1 MEERSQKVVNDAT
14 LINRLIGALNG
25 TLSKIH
31 SKPLVKQLDDDIKP
45 MAQRINLHDN
55 INILSKEKQKHFEL
69 VKEAVQKAKDDVD
82 ELFGENGEHFE
93 ESYTKVI
100 TMKFG
105 HLGDR
110 VEVLK
115 AKDPGDGT
123 SDDNKCKLEREVD
136 EVKKAVLNVE
146 KLYTEKLTTIKKEV
160 DLAVNQAVSRL
171 QTVDTAVKTGL
182 QGVRDEIHTQL
193 EEFVDGVG
201 KWIKEGIERASST
214 YNGFSGE
221 KKGRHRNVLRNLK
234 DDVNGKVPKPSE
246 LLQQLQI
253 TLTTALETE
262 LKAVIDEDPD
272 KIKLKDL
279 MQEYHQETMLN
290 GDSFKLRG
298 MIEAFKGRVK
308 NDGFKGDGHSASFK
322 PEEMKGYQDDKT
334 GGTDQGA
341 KPKYDWA
348 MKNLFAQI
356 NDLESLPG
364 AIDVARQATE
374 ELMRQLSK
382 SIEGIKSKI
391 ESIEQAVTDADQQLE
406 ASIGTV
412 TDAYNQAEQ
421 KSREAVEQLNTNLQQ
436 AVRRSFDQLTS
447 QVQSLFTK
455 QKRAE
460 LAALE
465 SVVTAQLA
473 RIEEIIRE
481 DKATG
486 VKGFLRDLKDG
497 ITEHILDGPLTAS
510 TKLPDLATKLVTF
523 FEPLFEYVDD
533 QLVPRTPGTST
544 RSPQQPTDPNAAKVR
559 KISGKLA
566 MLLAHLMNN
575 KNKVC
580 NFETQFSNDLASLID
595 AVNEFGAVK
604 FGEGQHPDLLNI
616 VRTGM
621 NDFAKQLKYAY
632 INMYDT
638 QSIKWQ
644 EVKDDDFVLTESAM
658 RCAKIAL
665 TTVPILLS
673 EFEVLLKNTSIA
685 GDWYTLSIHLHNNS
699 NALGAFFK
707 TAGYGVPKS
716 EDMSNEELKNKEDFC
731 GEQIH
736 DLLEGLD
743 HKLYSTKKSFQ
754 IIDGLPIEHEE
765 QNGLLQKL
773 HGCLVKYFSVCH
785 LTHIDKPRT
794 PCSVYEMLAWCAGL
808 QFNSIF
814 EPLCSYFKE
823 LFQKPKDQ
831 KDVPYDQIE
840 DSSLSLVGTKTIH
853 PSHLV
858 TALNDVCSRSYYVL
872 VGILGN
878 GHADGVYACEF
889 PSNSLNLSYPSSP
902 SQCFAI
908 LADVLCRLYEQ
919 LYLLYEQCKHGQFCS
934 GWNKCWYGRGVAG
947 SSWSCNTLQCPN
959 QTGDQT
965 ATQSTNQKHNQRC
978 DQNCKQHSDCGIKS
992 PLQSFLEDGLVGFLP
1007 HQLTKLGCGV
1017 ACSVGS
1023 HRGQPCITPMGFPDL
1038 SVMASHRQTGR
1049 YLEEVLADF
1058 CGKPDKPLSKL
1069 CSYLTCIS
1077 QRTPQTLGDLF
1088 AFYFNFLDKWNSN
1101 DGHKRYA
1108 FINAVQSANFGDP
1121 KTTLEIG
1128 PMFGSSDHAGQTHP
1142 NADLHSLVKC
1152 ESNSGDASLPC
1163 GPYLMPIC
1171 RDIWNTFSSKNSGK
1185 YLSWI
1190 VYLSETFYDLLKK
1203 LYDDCCA
1210 TCDRKGSRCYEKRCS
1225 ETCKVKYTD
1234 KDGQPT
1240 TLLKNAQH
1248 TSDCSSIVKC
1258 PHTLRTLSKYGFYFG
1273 SSWRMSGE
1281 RGEKTKRT
1289 CRDLCQALDRVLSK
1303 KKEDRAAL
1311 AKLIYETIPNFL
1323 WKIREP
1329 FSLTLVALWSL
1340 SLLYLLHITVVRL
1353 DVLRIRSHLRSPSS
1367 HRIAAQSLLAAA
1379 RVKALANVKYF
1390 SP

>member
-1 MEERSQKVVNDAT
+1 MSFLLQCLKGSQTLLSFYYPGINDTIEALKGSIGKGSGVPGFGEAIGRVQAGLERYEREMEERSQKVVNDAT

-45 MAQRINLHDN
+45 MAQRMWAVAEGFENDAGELDDGLKKQLTPVVEKVKQAVKTFKEVAEKPEVNGQAGVVDRELVRQQKTVESAIVREAKSVQSVLDSEFRNLHDN

-221 KKGRHRNVLRNLK
+221 KKGFTYLVNQVNASQILSGEDSGLKDLLGRVQNENITLAGAIEMFLRNLK

-1017 ACSVGS
+1017 ACS
-1023 HRGQPCITPMGFPDL
+1023 
-1038 SVMASHRQTGR
+1038 TGR

-1210 TCDRKGSRCYEKRCS
+1210 TCDRKGSRCYENAA
-1225 ETCKVKYTD
+1225 VK
-1234 KDGQPT
+1234 
-1240 TLLKNAQH
+1240 H
-1248 TSDCSSIVKC
+1248 VK
-1258 PHTLRTLSKYGFYFG
+1258 
-1273 SSWRMSGE
+1273 
-1281 RGEKTKRT
+1281 
-1289 CRDLCQALDRVLSK
+1289 
-1303 KKEDRAAL
+1303 
-1311 AKLIYETIPNFL
+1311 
-1323 WKIREP
+1323 
-1329 FSLTLVALWSL
+1329 
-1340 SLLYLLHITVVRL
+1340 
-1353 DVLRIRSHLRSPSS
+1353 
-1367 HRIAAQSLLAAA
+1367 
-1379 RVKALANVKYF
+1379 
-1390 SP
+1390 